1 MKKFDLSIYKSSQPY
16 FDLLDTYIK
25 EQGIR
30 KEAFLLEVGVT
41 PSSYR
46 KCRKGE
52 LNIGFEIVE
61 KISNHFSLKVP
72 DDIFLDKLEKF
83 INKIYKD
90 IYYKNFKSYKQD
102 LEFIDE
108 LLNENYVIF
117 PLFKLLKIFMI
128 AASNDDIFKIQKNNK
143 ELYEEVAKYE
153 LFFNHGLYEL
163 FEIVY
168 LVFTDSISSNHWIK
182 NYKNGMAYFVLATR
196 SYLEFRYIETLFYG
210 EKCKK
215 LLNEDGNINRLFY
228 LNNTLMSSLMFVE
241 NYEECYEL
249 ASNQLASLESIDYK
263 ESFHFD
269 NCRKYR
275 IVSMLGIR
283 EYKKIKDEY
292 IDNSDVTLTEIVC
305 ILTAIYSLN
314 KNDKENK
321 FKEYDKYYEELEV
334 DTLPLEYS
342 DPIKL
347 VDQMLKGKIKVKG
360 SIMFLRKYEIMTHFE
375 KIFQNI
381 VLG

>member
-61 KISNHFSLKVP
+61 KISNHFLLKVP

-102 LEFIDE
+102 LEFIEE

-182 NYKNGMAYFVLATR
+182 NYKNGMSYFVLSTR
-196 SYLEFRYIETLFYG
+196 SYLDGRYIESIFYG
-210 EKCKK
+210 DKCKK
-215 LLNEDGNINRLFY
+215 MLFEDGNVNRLFY
-228 LNNTLMSSLMFVE
+228 LNNTIMSSLIYVE
-241 NYEECYEL
+241 NYEEC
-249 ASNQLASLESIDYK
+249 ADMAFRQLASLESINFQEKFQFTMSKKFRILALLGEKKYDLIK
-263 ESFHFD
+263 EENINNFD
-269 NCRKYR
+269 
-275 IVSMLGIR
+275 M
-283 EYKKIKDEY
+283 
-292 IDNSDVTLTEIVC
+292 TLTELVC
-305 ILTAIYSLN
+305 MIIAMYLKNN
-314 KNDKENK
+314 KDKK
-321 FKEYDKYYEELEV
+321 YFEYEKYYEELEV
-334 DTLPLEYS
+334 DTLPEEYS
-342 DPIKL
+342 VPIKL
-347 VDQMLKGKIKVKG
+347 IDQMLKNKSKAKKIVPMLKN
-360 SIMFLRKYEIMTHFE
+360 YEIMPHLE
-375 KIFQNI
+375 KILQNI